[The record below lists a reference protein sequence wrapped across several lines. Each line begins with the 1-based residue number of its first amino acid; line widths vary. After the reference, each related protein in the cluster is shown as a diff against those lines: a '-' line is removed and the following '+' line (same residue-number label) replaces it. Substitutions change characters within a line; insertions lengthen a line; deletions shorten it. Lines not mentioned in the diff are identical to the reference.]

1 MKDSLKEITEA
12 LNRQTNTQKA
22 HALARFFKTGKG
34 EYGEGD
40 LFIGIPIPQ
49 VRDIVKIY
57 QHTPLPV
64 VHELLL
70 SPIHEYRMTAV
81 LLLVHRFEK
90 EKDQQKRK
98 EYVDFYIQHVDH
110 LNNWDLVDLSCYKL
124 LGRWLEDK
132 EKTLLYEWAR
142 TGHLW
147 KQRIA
152 IVSCM
157 YFVKRGKFEEC
168 LEIADILQFHSH
180 DLIHKAVGWLLREVG
195 KKNRQILTDY
205 LTPRYRQMP
214 RTMLRYAI
222 EHYPEESRK
231 AFLKRGN

>member
-12 LNRQTNTQKA
+12 LNRQKNTQKA
-22 HALARFFKTGKG
+22 CDLARFFKTGKG

-49 VRDIVKIY
+49 IRDIVKIY

-132 EKTLLYEWAR
+132 EKTLLYEWPEPA
-142 TGHLW
+142 TCGNN
-147 KQRIA
+147 
-152 IVSCM
+152 VSLSSLVC
-157 YFVKRGKFEEC
+157 
-168 LEIADILQFHSH
+168 IS
-180 DLIHKAVGWLLREVG
+180 
-195 KKNRQILTDY
+195 
-205 LTPRYRQMP
+205 
-214 RTMLRYAI
+214 
-222 EHYPEESRK
+222 
-231 AFLKRGN
+231 